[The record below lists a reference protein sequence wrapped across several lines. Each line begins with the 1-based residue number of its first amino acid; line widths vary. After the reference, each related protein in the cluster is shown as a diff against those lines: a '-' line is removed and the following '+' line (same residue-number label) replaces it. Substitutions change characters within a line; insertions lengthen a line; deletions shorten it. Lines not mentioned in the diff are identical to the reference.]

1 MDADQRQVVSIT
13 PEFAIPLGELRFTAS
28 RASGPGGQHV
38 NKTDTRIE
46 LRWNLLGSPSLSE
59 EQRSRLACKLGGR
72 LNREG
77 ELTVVCASERSQH
90 RNRQI
95 AIERFASLLRTAL
108 TPRKR
113 RVKTTPSAAAKA
125 RRLTDKRRRSATKR
139 RRIEE
144 PDIDD

>member
-1 MDADQRQVVSIT
+1 MDADSHQAVSIT
-13 PEFAIPLGELRFTAS
+13 PEFSIPLSELRFAAS

-46 LRWNLLGSPSLSE
+46 LRWNLLGSPSLNE
-59 EQRSRLACKLGGR
+59 EQRARLAARFAKR

-77 ELTVVCASERSQH
+77 ELVVVCAAERSQH

-95 AIERFASLLRTAL
+95 AIERFAGLLRTAL

-113 RVKTTPSAAAKA
+113 RVETAPTAASRT
-125 RRLTDKRRRSATKR
+125 RRLSAKRKRADTKR
-139 RRIEE
+139 SRTAPEDE
-144 PDIDD
+144 D